1 MDTQGYRDLWNH
13 EIKELIK
20 FLKIKIFILGI
31 LISSQIMCN
40 AQETDDSQRYD
51 RLFLEAI
58 IEREKGNDAAA
69 FEMLRRCL
77 DIRPD
82 ASEAYYYLAHYYLRM
97 KDSDKALSA
106 FKKASQLEPDN
117 VNYLETLAQMY
128 LQSQDLKSATE
139 TFEQLSKAEP
149 DREDILGMLVEL
161 YSNDESQYPKAI
173 ATLDRMEQ
181 LDGMSE
187 RISYAK
193 AEFYQKMG
201 NGKAAIAEMKKLAD
215 QYPNDLNYRSAYAD
229 MLLMNNNEKKAIDIY
244 RGILREEPGNS
255 KVLFSMRTYFKGQG
269 NMVAADSMTVNI
281 LTASNANTDEK
292 IYLLRQEVMDNEN
305 SGSDSTKIIRLF
317 ERTINTKDSDP
328 SIGLLYASYMEL
340 KKMPKA
346 DINRVLEDV
355 LKKAPDN
362 AAARLQLIADAWEKK
377 DFGRVVTL
385 CSAARQ
391 YNPDE
396 MAFYYY
402 QGVALSQQDKTDEA
416 LDTFKN
422 GISVI
427 NEQSSPDIVS
437 DFYSIM
443 GDLLH
448 EKGEKQQAFAAY
460 DSCLQWK
467 PDNLMCLNNYAYYL
481 SESGGNLIKAEEM
494 SYKTIKA
501 EPQNATYLDTYAWIL
516 FRQERYAEAKIY
528 INQTLQCDSD
538 SSAVIVEHAGDIYA
552 KCGDIDK
559 AVELWTAALKKSPDN
574 ELLARKTRQRKYIRD
589 NKK

>member
-1 MDTQGYRDLWNH
+1 M
-13 EIKELIK
+13 
-20 FLKIKIFILGI
+20 KIKIFILGI

-82 ASEAYYYLAHYYLRM
+82 ASETYYYLAHYYLRM

-173 ATLDRMEQ
+173 ATLGRMEQ

-305 SGSDSTKIIRLF
+305 GGSDSTKIIRLF

>member
-1 MDTQGYRDLWNH
+1 M
-13 EIKELIK
+13 
-20 FLKIKIFILGI
+20 
-31 LISSQIMCN
+31 SSQIMVN

-69 FEMLRRCL
+69 FEMLRHCL
-77 DIRPD
+77 DIKPE

-97 KDSDKALSA
+97 KDNDKALAA
-106 FKKASQLEPDN
+106 FKKASLLEPDN

-128 LQSQDLKSATE
+128 LQSQDLESATE
-139 TFEQLSKAEP
+139 TFERLSKAEP
-149 DREDILGMLVEL
+149 DREDVLGMLVQL
-161 YSNDESQYPKAI
+161 YSNDKNQYPKAI

-181 LDGMSE
+181 LDGMNE

-215 QYPNDLNYRSAYAD
+215 QYPNDLNYRNAYAD
-229 MLLMNNNEKKAIDIY
+229 MLLVNNNEKKAIDIY
-244 RGILREEPGNS
+244 RGILKEEPANS
-255 KVLFSMRTYFKGQG
+255 KVLFSMRTYFLGQG
-269 NMVAADSMTVNI
+269 NTVAADSMTVNI
-281 LTASNANTDEK
+281 LTRSNANTDEK

-305 SGSDSTKIIRLF
+305 DGGDSTKVIQLF
-317 ERTINTKDSDP
+317 ERTINAKGSDP

-355 LKKAPDN
+355 LEKAPDN
-362 AAARLQLIADAWEKK
+362 AAARLQLIADAWERK
-377 DFGRVVTL
+377 DYDRVVTL

-437 DFYSIM
+437 DFYAIM

-448 EKGEKQQAFAAY
+448 EKGDKQQAFAAY

-467 PDNLMCLNNYAYYL
+467 TDNLGCLNNYAYYI
-481 SESGGNLIKAEEM
+481 SESGGNLSKAEEM

-501 EPQNATYLDTYAWIL
+501 EPKNATFLDTYAWIL

-528 INQTLQCDSD
+528 IDQTLQCDSD

-559 AVELWTAALKKSPDN
+559 AVELWTEALKKSPDN
-574 ELLARKTRQRKYIRD
+574 QLLARKARQRKYIRD
-589 NKK
+589 NKN

>member
-1 MDTQGYRDLWNH
+1 M
-13 EIKELIK
+13 
-20 FLKIKIFILGI
+20 
-31 LISSQIMCN
+31 SSQIMVN

-69 FEMLRRCL
+69 FEMLRHCL
-77 DIRPD
+77 DIKPE

-97 KDSDKALSA
+97 KDNDKALAA
-106 FKKASQLEPDN
+106 FKKASLLEPDN

-128 LQSQDLKSATE
+128 LQSQDLESATE
-139 TFEQLSKAEP
+139 TFERLSKAEP
-149 DREDILGMLVEL
+149 DREDVLGMLVQL
-161 YSNDESQYPKAI
+161 YSNDKNQYPKAI

-181 LDGMSE
+181 LDGMNE

-215 QYPNDLNYRSAYAD
+215 QYPNDLNYRNAYAD
-229 MLLMNNNEKKAIDIY
+229 MLLVNNNEKKAIDIY
-244 RGILREEPGNS
+244 RGILKEEPANS
-255 KVLFSMRTYFKGQG
+255 KVLFSMRTYFLGQG
-269 NMVAADSMTVNI
+269 NTVAADSMTVNI
-281 LTASNANTDEK
+281 LTRSNANTDEK

-305 SGSDSTKIIRLF
+305 DGGDSTKVIQLF
-317 ERTINTKDSDP
+317 ERTINAKGSDP

-355 LKKAPDN
+355 LEKAPDN
-362 AAARLQLIADAWEKK
+362 AAARLQLIADAWERK
-377 DFGRVVTL
+377 DYDRVVTL

-437 DFYSIM
+437 DFYAIM

-448 EKGEKQQAFAAY
+448 EKGDKQQAFAAY

-467 PDNLMCLNNYAYYL
+467 PDNLGCLNNYAYYI
-481 SESGGNLIKAEEM
+481 SESGGNLSKAEEM

-501 EPQNATYLDTYAWIL
+501 EPKNATFLDTYAWIL
-516 FRQERYAEAKIY
+516 FRQERYAEAKRY
-528 INQTLQCDSD
+528 IDQTLQCDSD

-559 AVELWTAALKKSPDN
+559 AVELWTEALKKSPDN
-574 ELLARKTRQRKYIRD
+574 QLLARKARQRKYIRD
-589 NKK
+589 NKN

>member
-1 MDTQGYRDLWNH
+1 M
-13 EIKELIK
+13 
-20 FLKIKIFILGI
+20 KIKVFILGI
-31 LISSQIMCN
+31 LLSSQIMGN

-82 ASEAYYYLAHYYLRM
+82 ASETYYYLAHYYLRM
-97 KDSDKALSA
+97 KDNNKALAA

-161 YSNDESQYPKAI
+161 YSNDDSQYSKAI
-173 ATLDRMEQ
+173 ATLNRMEQ
-181 LDGMSE
+181 LDGMNE

-215 QYPNDLNYRSAYAD
+215 QYPNDLNYRSSYAD
-229 MLLMNNNEKKAIDIY
+229 MLLMNDNEKKAIDIY

-281 LTASNANTDEK
+281 LTTSNANTDEK

-305 SGSDSTKIIRLF
+305 GGSDSTKIIRLF
-317 ERTINTKDSDP
+317 ERAINTKDSDP

-559 AVELWTAALKKSPDN
+559 AVELWTSALKKSPDN

>member
-1 MDTQGYRDLWNH
+1 M
-13 EIKELIK
+13 
-20 FLKIKIFILGI
+20 
-31 LISSQIMCN
+31 SSQIMVN

-69 FEMLRRCL
+69 FEMLRHCL
-77 DIRPD
+77 DIKPE

-97 KDSDKALSA
+97 KDNDKALAA
-106 FKKASQLEPDN
+106 FKKASLLEPDN

-128 LQSQDLKSATE
+128 LQSQDLESATE
-139 TFEQLSKAEP
+139 TFERLSKAEP
-149 DREDILGMLVEL
+149 DREDVLGMLVQL
-161 YSNDESQYPKAI
+161 YSNDKNQYPKAI

-181 LDGMSE
+181 LDGMNE

-201 NGKAAIAEMKKLAD
+201 NGKTAIAEMKKLAD
-215 QYPNDLNYRSAYAD
+215 QYPNDLNYRNAYAD
-229 MLLMNNNEKKAIDIY
+229 MLLVNNNEKKAIDIY
-244 RGILREEPGNS
+244 RGILKEEPANS
-255 KVLFSMRTYFKGQG
+255 KVLFSMRTYFLGQG
-269 NMVAADSMTVNI
+269 NTVAADSMTVNI
-281 LTASNANTDEK
+281 LTRSNANTDEK

-305 SGSDSTKIIRLF
+305 DGGDSTKVIQLF
-317 ERTINTKDSDP
+317 ERTINAKGSDP

-355 LKKAPDN
+355 LEKAPDN
-362 AAARLQLIADAWEKK
+362 AAARLQLIADAWERK
-377 DFGRVVTL
+377 DYDRVVTL

-437 DFYSIM
+437 DFYAIM

-448 EKGEKQQAFAAY
+448 EKGDKQQAFAAY

-467 PDNLMCLNNYAYYL
+467 PDNLGCLNNYAYYI
-481 SESGGNLIKAEEM
+481 SESGGNLSKAEEM

-501 EPQNATYLDTYAWIL
+501 EPKNATFLDTYAWIL

-528 INQTLQCDSD
+528 IDQTLQCDSD

-559 AVELWTAALKKSPDN
+559 AVELWTEALKKSPDN
-574 ELLARKTRQRKYIRD
+574 QLLARKARQRKYIRD
-589 NKK
+589 NKN

>member
-1 MDTQGYRDLWNH
+1 M
-13 EIKELIK
+13 
-20 FLKIKIFILGI
+20 KIKIFILGI

-128 LQSQDLKSATE
+128 LQSQDLKSAIE

-173 ATLDRMEQ
+173 ATLGRMEQ

-305 SGSDSTKIIRLF
+305 GGSDSSKIIRLF

>member
-1 MDTQGYRDLWNH
+1 M
-13 EIKELIK
+13 
-20 FLKIKIFILGI
+20 KIKIFILGI

-215 QYPNDLNYRSAYAD
+215 QYPNDLNYRSSYAD
-229 MLLMNNNEKKAIDIY
+229 MLLM
-244 RGILREEPGNS
+244 
-255 KVLFSMRTYFKGQG
+255 KGQG

-437 DFYSIM
+437 DFYSIV

>member
-1 MDTQGYRDLWNH
+1 MRT
-13 EIKELIK
+13 IKKLK
-20 FLKIKIFILGI
+20 FLKLKIYILGI
-31 LISSQIMCN
+31 LMSSQIMVN

-69 FEMLRRCL
+69 FEMLRHCL
-77 DIRPD
+77 DINPE
-82 ASEAYYYLAHYYLRM
+82 ASEAYYYIAHYYLRM
-97 KDSDKALSA
+97 KETDKALAA
-106 FKKASQLEPDN
+106 FKKASLLEPDN

-128 LQSQDLKSATE
+128 LQSQDLESATE
-139 TFEQLSKAEP
+139 TFERLSKAEP
-149 DREDILGMLVEL
+149 DREDVLGMLVQL
-161 YSNDESQYPKAI
+161 YSNDKDQYPKAI
-173 ATLDRMEQ
+173 ATLNRMEE
-181 LDGMSE
+181 LDGMNE

-193 AEFYQKMG
+193 AELYQKMD

-215 QYPNDLNYRSAYAD
+215 QYPNDLNYRNAYAD
-229 MLLMNNNEKKAIDIY
+229 MLLVNNNEKKAIDIY
-244 RGILREEPGNS
+244 RGILKEEPANS
-255 KVLFSMRTYFKGQG
+255 KVLFSMRTYFLGQG
-269 NMVAADSMTVNI
+269 NTVAADSMTVNI
-281 LTASNANTDEK
+281 LTRSNANTDEK
-292 IYLLRQEVMDNEN
+292 IYLLRQEVMENE
-305 SGSDSTKIIRLF
+305 SKGDDSTKVIRLF
-317 ERTINTKDSDP
+317 ERTIKTKDSDP

-340 KKMPKA
+340 KKMPKEN
-346 DINRVLEDV
+346 INRVLEDV
-355 LKKAPDN
+355 LEKAPDN
-362 AAARLQLIADAWEKK
+362 AAARLQLIADAWERK
-377 DFGRVVTL
+377 DYDRVVTL

-437 DFYSIM
+437 DFYAIM

-448 EKGEKQQAFAAY
+448 EKGDKQQAFAAY

-467 PDNLMCLNNYAYYL
+467 PDNLGCLNNYAYYI
-481 SESGGNLIKAEEM
+481 SESGGNLSKAEEM

-501 EPQNATYLDTYAWIL
+501 EPKNATFLDTYAWIL

-528 INQTLQCDSD
+528 IEQTLQCDSD

-559 AVELWTAALKKSPDN
+559 AVELWSEALKKSPDN
-574 ELLARKTRQRKYIRD
+574 ELLARKARQRKYIKD

>member
-1 MDTQGYRDLWNH
+1 M
-13 EIKELIK
+13 
-20 FLKIKIFILGI
+20 
-31 LISSQIMCN
+31 SSQIMVN
-40 AQETDDSQRYD
+40 AQETDASQRYD

-69 FEMLRRCL
+69 FEMLRHCL
-77 DIRPD
+77 DIKPE

-97 KDSDKALSA
+97 KDNDKALAA
-106 FKKASQLEPDN
+106 FKKASLLEPDN

-128 LQSQDLKSATE
+128 LQSQDLESATE
-139 TFEQLSKAEP
+139 TFERLSKAEP
-149 DREDILGMLVEL
+149 DREDVLGMLVQL
-161 YSNDESQYPKAI
+161 YSNDKNQYPKAI

-181 LDGMSE
+181 LDGMNE

-215 QYPNDLNYRSAYAD
+215 QYPNDLNYRNAYAD
-229 MLLMNNNEKKAIDIY
+229 MLLVNNNEKKAIDIY
-244 RGILREEPGNS
+244 RGILKEEPANS
-255 KVLFSMRTYFKGQG
+255 KVLFSMRTYFLGQG
-269 NMVAADSMTVNI
+269 NTVAADSMTVNI
-281 LTASNANTDEK
+281 LTRSNANTDEK

-305 SGSDSTKIIRLF
+305 DGGDSTKVIQLF
-317 ERTINTKDSDP
+317 ERTINAKGSDP

-355 LKKAPDN
+355 LEKAPDN
-362 AAARLQLIADAWEKK
+362 AAARLQLIADAWERK
-377 DFGRVVTL
+377 DYDRVVTL

-437 DFYSIM
+437 DFYAIM

-448 EKGEKQQAFAAY
+448 EKGDKQQAFAAY

-467 PDNLMCLNNYAYYL
+467 PDNLGCLNNYAYYI
-481 SESGGNLIKAEEM
+481 SESGGNLSKAEEM

-501 EPQNATYLDTYAWIL
+501 EPKNATFLDTYAWIL

-528 INQTLQCDSD
+528 IDQTLQCDSD

-559 AVELWTAALKKSPDN
+559 AVELWTEALKKSPDN
-574 ELLARKTRQRKYIRD
+574 QLLARKARQRKYIRD
-589 NKK
+589 NKN

>member
-1 MDTQGYRDLWNH
+1 
-13 EIKELIK
+13 
-20 FLKIKIFILGI
+20 
-31 LISSQIMCN
+31 
-40 AQETDDSQRYD
+40 
-51 RLFLEAI
+51 
-58 IEREKGNDAAA
+58 
-69 FEMLRRCL
+69 
-77 DIRPD
+77 
-82 ASEAYYYLAHYYLRM
+82 M

-128 LQSQDLKSATE
+128 LQSQDLKSAIE

-305 SGSDSTKIIRLF
+305 GGSDSTKIIRLF

>member
-1 MDTQGYRDLWNH
+1 M
-13 EIKELIK
+13 
-20 FLKIKIFILGI
+20 
-31 LISSQIMCN
+31 SSQIMVN

-69 FEMLRRCL
+69 FEMLRHCL
-77 DIRPD
+77 DIRPE

-97 KDSDKALSA
+97 KDNDKALAA
-106 FKKASQLEPDN
+106 FKKASLLEPDN

-128 LQSQDLKSATE
+128 LQSQDLESATE
-139 TFEQLSKAEP
+139 TFERLSKAEP
-149 DREDILGMLVEL
+149 DREDVLGMLVQL
-161 YSNDESQYPKAI
+161 YSNDKNQYPKAI

-181 LDGMSE
+181 LDGMNE

-215 QYPNDLNYRSAYAD
+215 QYPNDLNYRNAYAD
-229 MLLMNNNEKKAIDIY
+229 MLLVNNNEKKAIDIY
-244 RGILREEPGNS
+244 RGILKEEPANS
-255 KVLFSMRTYFKGQG
+255 KVLFSMRTYFLGQG
-269 NMVAADSMTVNI
+269 NTVAADSMTVNI
-281 LTASNANTDEK
+281 LTRSNANTDEK

-305 SGSDSTKIIRLF
+305 DGGDSTKVIQLF
-317 ERTINTKDSDP
+317 ERTINAKGSDP

-355 LKKAPDN
+355 LEKAPDN
-362 AAARLQLIADAWEKK
+362 AAARLQLIADAWERK
-377 DFGRVVTL
+377 DYDRVVTL

-437 DFYSIM
+437 DFYAIM

-448 EKGEKQQAFAAY
+448 EKGDKQQAFAAY

-467 PDNLMCLNNYAYYL
+467 PDNLGCLNNYAYYI
-481 SESGGNLIKAEEM
+481 SESGGNLSKAEEM

-501 EPQNATYLDTYAWIL
+501 EPKNATFLDTYAWIL

-528 INQTLQCDSD
+528 IDQTLQCDSD

-559 AVELWTAALKKSPDN
+559 AVELWTEALKKSPDN
-574 ELLARKTRQRKYIRD
+574 QLLARKARQRKYIRD
-589 NKK
+589 NKN

>member
-1 MDTQGYRDLWNH
+1 M
-13 EIKELIK
+13 
-20 FLKIKIFILGI
+20 KIKVFILGI
-31 LISSQIMCN
+31 LLSSQIMGN

-82 ASEAYYYLAHYYLRM
+82 ASETYYYLAHYYLRM
-97 KDSDKALSA
+97 KDNDKALAA

-173 ATLDRMEQ
+173 ATLGRMEQ

-229 MLLMNNNEKKAIDIY
+229 MLLMNNNEKKAIEIY
-244 RGILREEPGNS
+244 RGILREEPANS

>member
-1 MDTQGYRDLWNH
+1 M
-13 EIKELIK
+13 
-20 FLKIKIFILGI
+20 
-31 LISSQIMCN
+31 SSQIMVN

-69 FEMLRRCL
+69 FEMLRHCL
-77 DIRPD
+77 DIKPE

-97 KDSDKALSA
+97 KDNDKALAA
-106 FKKASQLEPDN
+106 FKKASLLEPDN

-128 LQSQDLKSATE
+128 LQSQDLESATE
-139 TFEQLSKAEP
+139 TFERLSKAEP
-149 DREDILGMLVEL
+149 DREDVLGMLVQL
-161 YSNDESQYPKAI
+161 YSNDKNQYPKAI

-181 LDGMSE
+181 LDGMNE

-215 QYPNDLNYRSAYAD
+215 QYPNDLNYRNAYAD
-229 MLLMNNNEKKAIDIY
+229 MLLVNNNEKKAIDIY
-244 RGILREEPGNS
+244 RGILKEEPANS
-255 KVLFSMRTYFKGQG
+255 KVLFSMRTYFLGQG
-269 NMVAADSMTVNI
+269 NTVAADSMTVNI
-281 LTASNANTDEK
+281 LTRSNANTDEK

-305 SGSDSTKIIRLF
+305 DGGDSTKVIQLF
-317 ERTINTKDSDP
+317 ERTINAKGSDP

-355 LKKAPDN
+355 LEKAPDN
-362 AAARLQLIADAWEKK
+362 AAARLQLIADAWERK
-377 DFGRVVTL
+377 DYDRVVTL

-437 DFYSIM
+437 DFYAIM

-448 EKGEKQQAFAAY
+448 EKGDKQQAFAAY

-467 PDNLMCLNNYAYYL
+467 PDNLGCLNNYAYYI
-481 SESGGNLIKAEEM
+481 SESGGNLSKAEEM

-501 EPQNATYLDTYAWIL
+501 EPKNATFLDTYAWIL

-528 INQTLQCDSD
+528 IDQTLQCDSD

-559 AVELWTAALKKSPDN
+559 AVELWTEALKKSPDN
-574 ELLARKTRQRKYIRD
+574 QLLARKARQRKYIRE
-589 NKK
+589 NKN

>member
-1 MDTQGYRDLWNH
+1 M
-13 EIKELIK
+13 
-20 FLKIKIFILGI
+20 
-31 LISSQIMCN
+31 SSQIMVN

-69 FEMLRRCL
+69 FEMLRHCL
-77 DIRPD
+77 DIKPE

-97 KDSDKALSA
+97 KDNDKALAA
-106 FKKASQLEPDN
+106 FKKASLLEPDN

-128 LQSQDLKSATE
+128 LQSQDLESATE
-139 TFEQLSKAEP
+139 TFERLSKAEP
-149 DREDILGMLVEL
+149 DREDVLGMLVQL
-161 YSNDESQYPKAI
+161 YSNDKNQYPKAI

-181 LDGMSE
+181 LDGMNE

-215 QYPNDLNYRSAYAD
+215 QYPNDLNYRNAYAD
-229 MLLMNNNEKKAIDIY
+229 MLLVNNNEKKAIDIY
-244 RGILREEPGNS
+244 RGILKEEPANS
-255 KVLFSMRTYFKGQG
+255 KVLFSMRTYFLGQG
-269 NMVAADSMTVNI
+269 NTVAADSMTVNI
-281 LTASNANTDEK
+281 LTRSNANTDEK

-305 SGSDSTKIIRLF
+305 DGGDSTKVIQLF
-317 ERTINTKDSDP
+317 ERTINAKGSDP

-355 LKKAPDN
+355 LEKAPDN
-362 AAARLQLIADAWEKK
+362 AAARLQLIADAWERK
-377 DFGRVVTL
+377 DYDRVVTL

-437 DFYSIM
+437 DFDAIM

-448 EKGEKQQAFAAY
+448 EKGDKQQAFAAY

-467 PDNLMCLNNYAYYL
+467 PDNLGCLNNYAYYI
-481 SESGGNLIKAEEM
+481 SESGGNLSKAEEM

-501 EPQNATYLDTYAWIL
+501 EPKNATFLDTYAWIL

-528 INQTLQCDSD
+528 IDQTLQCDSD

-559 AVELWTAALKKSPDN
+559 AVELWTEALKKSPDN
-574 ELLARKTRQRKYIRD
+574 QLLARKARQRKYIRD
-589 NKK
+589 NKN